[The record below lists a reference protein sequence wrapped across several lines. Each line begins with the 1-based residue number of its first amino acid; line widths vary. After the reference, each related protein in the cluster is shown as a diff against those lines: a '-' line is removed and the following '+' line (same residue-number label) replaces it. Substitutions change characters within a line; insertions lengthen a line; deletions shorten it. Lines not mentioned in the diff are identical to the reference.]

1 VPGFGYTLARED
13 YWSWDKFKPYHGQ
26 TPGTPSAWGVIE
38 GPPLIVAL
46 DNPPDVSGQVDIIA
60 LMSGTPFSPPAATLM
75 GIPDDWCWVAKW
87 GALADL
93 LSQESETTD
102 IPRAQFC
109 LQRYVDGLKAM
120 VRSNWLVSGRING
133 LPVDTPALAEMDHYA
148 PEWEIDQNA
157 WPSVVVAGM
166 DFLAPCPVMNWPTDI
181 QGVVLRVV
189 ENAPVPVADD
199 DYVQVSRDTFDAIL
213 NYAQAIAMF
222 KQGGSEFA
230 AGGPLLEQFALQ
242 AFETN
247 SRLANMGLF
256 ADVMKTQG
264 KRQDVVV
271 ER

>member
-1 VPGFGYTLARED
+1 
-13 YWSWDKFKPYHGQ
+13 
-26 TPGTPSAWGVIE
+26 VIE
-38 GPPLIVAL
+38 GPPLTFAL
-46 DNPPDVSGQVDIIA
+46 DRPPDTSGAVDIIA
-60 LMSGTPFSPPAATLM
+60 LMSGPTFQPPVSTLL
-75 GIPDDWCWVAKW
+75 GIPNDWAWVAKW

-93 LSQESETTD
+93 LAQESETTD

-109 LQRYVDGLKAM
+109 LQRYMDGLKAM
-120 VRSNWLVSGRING
+120 TASNWLVSGRING
-133 LPVDTPALAEMDHYA
+133 LPVDTPALAEMDHYS
-148 PEWEIDQNA
+148 PDWELDQNA

-166 DFLAPCPVMNWPTDI
+166 DFLAPCPVMAGPFDI

-189 ENAPVPVADD
+189 ANAPVPVADN

-213 NYAQAIAMF
+213 DYAQAAAMF

-230 AGGPLLEQFALQ
+230 AGQPLLEQFALA

-256 ADVMKTQG
+256 PDVMKTQG